1 MRVATVAELAAAVRG
16 RRTELGWSQGDLARR
31 ARVSRLWVNEFET
44 GKETA
49 SLATVLRVLD
59 ALGLTLSAAP
69 EAEMAPG
76 AGVDLDELLEAYRNG

>member
-16 RRTELGWSQGDLARR
+16 RRLELGWSQGELARQ

-49 SLATVLRVLD
+49 SLATVLKVFD
-59 ALGLTLSAAP
+59 ALGLTLTATLDADRT
-69 EAEMAPG
+69 PG
-76 AGVDLDELLEAYRNG
+76 AGVDLDEHLRAYRNG